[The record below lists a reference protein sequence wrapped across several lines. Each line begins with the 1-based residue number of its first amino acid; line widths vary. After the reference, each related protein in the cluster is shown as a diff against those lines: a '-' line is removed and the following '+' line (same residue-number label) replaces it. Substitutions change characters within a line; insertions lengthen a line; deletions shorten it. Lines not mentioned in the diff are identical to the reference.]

1 MLKIKQ
7 TFHLSLPHL
16 QLRRPQLVQFTPVTD
31 DNDDNDELTR
41 AIADEPLQHDDEW
54 ELDERPDTTQLEA
67 YWDEVED
74 DIEHDPKWIKFSDEE
89 A

>member
-16 QLRRPQLVQFTPVTD
+16 RLRRSQSVQFTQVID
-31 DNDDNDELTR
+31 DTDELTQ
-41 AIADEPLQHDDEW
+41 AIVTDPAAHDDEW
-54 ELDERPDTTQLEA
+54 ELDERPDTSQLEA

-89 A
+89 V